1 MYVLGRYIDRQ
12 AVTERNRKGRL
23 EKRKTAR
30 HISSTNLSIYEK
42 LSSVTS
48 KTVVFFPQVFPKKC
62 FSNRPLPYPIIMIMK
77 SYCMNLNILRLYS
90 NPLCIPVVKRISSI
104 SAFIH
109 CKNYPRERELSCN
122 ILLPP
127 SQQSA
132 TGPKSFF
139 PLILQ
144 RQCVQ
149 IRAVY
154 LQEHKWD
161 NANISRHNLMSRV
174 QAGLG

>member
-1 MYVLGRYIDRQ
+1 
-12 AVTERNRKGRL
+12 
-23 EKRKTAR
+23 
-30 HISSTNLSIYEK
+30 
-42 LSSVTS
+42 
-48 KTVVFFPQVFPKKC
+48 
-62 FSNRPLPYPIIMIMK
+62 MK

-139 PLILQ
+139 SLILQ

-174 QAGLG
+174 QAGLGWLFYSAIDYSKYVFIRFPSIFFFCQENGKSDNETVQKKLMFLLCTRLHLNL